1 MIKSRRNY
9 SPGKAARNVDNLIAK
24 MLTDMAKWQNEAIQS
39 GIDNKRDIEG
49 KPFTALSKDSTLPIR
64 NRRKQGFTP
73 LDTGKTGRK
82 KKLRNTRVYPATQK
96 KHIAIV
102 EMQTSY
108 GVYHNEGFTAKGWFK
123 KHPKKV
129 PARNWFGI
137 SKEVRPGGRKYKVFV
152 KTVLMDIGQAMKK
165 QFA

>member
-9 SPGKAARNVDNLIAK
+9 SPGKVALNIDKLIAE
-24 MLTDMAKWQNEAIQS
+24 MLTDMAKWQNESIQS

>member
-9 SPGKAARNVDNLIAK
+9 SPGKVALNIDKLIAE
-24 MLTDMAKWQNEAIQS
+24 MLTDMAKWQNESIQS

-102 EMQTSY
+102 KMLTSY

-137 SKEVRPGGRKYKVFV
+137 SKEMRLGGRKHKIFV
-152 KTVLMDIGQAMKK
+152 NLTLTKIGQVIRK
-165 QFA
+165 QFG

>member
-9 SPGKAARNVDNLIAK
+9 SPGKVALNIDKLIAE
-24 MLTDMAKWQNEAIQS
+24 MLTDMAKWQNESIQS

-73 LDTGKTGRK
+73 LDRMKGQRQ

-108 GVYHNEGFTAKGWFK
+108 GVYHNEGFTTGPKSMIPG
-123 KHPKKV
+123 KKV